1 MNASTDL
8 LAVRNTEGLQVP
20 ADETLAAL
28 VLLRRLY
35 ANGVTH
41 FFCNP
46 GTDFPAIV
54 EAFSIAQADSGG
66 QQPPVPRPIVVPHEN
81 AAMAIAHGAFL
92 ITDQPQAVMVHV
104 SVGSANAINGLA
116 NACRDQAPLLLLAGR
131 SPITE
136 AGMHGSRNR
145 MIHWAQEMYDQAGM
159 LREFV
164 KWDQEL
170 KFASETQAVVDRAL
184 ELMMTSPRGPAY
196 LSLPREVLSG
206 MVKAPSREKPIPARA
221 GAPWPDPSALATL
234 ADWLAEAQRP
244 MIIASA
250 SGRRQ
255 SGFDAL
261 AKLAQTYAIP
271 VVTVGNRYVCL
282 PTSHDMHLGYAPKA
296 LLQEADLVLVLDCDV
311 PWLPALEQPPQD
323 CRTVHIAEDP
333 AFAGYPTRG
342 FPVDL
347 SICAD
352 ASAALTELDTAL
364 RKRNH
369 HAAPSVAERRWRLAP
384 RRAELVDGWRAAGD
398 AAAKAAHIKPEWI
411 SRCLSEAIGAD
422 AIIVNEYPLRLEHC
436 PRDRFGSFF
445 GLSPSGGLGWGLGAA
460 LGIKLSAPDRLVVA
474 TLGDGAYMFDNPTA
488 CHWVSA
494 VQNLPILIVVF
505 NNQMYGAVRNST
517 ISMYQNGA
525 SADNRF
531 TLLADLS
538 PSPAFEKIV
547 EASGGYG
554 ERVDDPAKLPA
565 ALARALDAVT
575 RENRQA
581 LLNVLCSY

>member
-1 MNASTDL
+1 MNAPAVLPSQARPG
-8 LAVRNTEGLQVP
+8 LATED

-28 VLLRRLY
+28 VLLRRLH

-54 EAFSIAQADSGG
+54 EAYSIAEAQSDESA
-66 QQPPVPRPIVVPHEN
+66 PPVPRPIVVPHEN
-81 AAMAIAHGAFL
+81 AAMAMAHGAFL

-104 SVGSANAINGLA
+104 SVGTANAINGVA

-136 AGMHGSRNR
+136 AGLHGSRNR
-145 MIHWAQEMYDQAGM
+145 VIHWAQEMYDQAGM

-170 KFASETQAVVDRAL
+170 KLASETQAVVDRAI

-196 LSLPREVLSG
+196 LSLPRETLSG
-206 MVKAPSREKPIPARA
+206 TVKTPDRERAPPARA

-234 ADWLAEAQRP
+234 ADWMTQARNPL
-244 MIIASA
+244 IIASA
-250 SGRRQ
+250 SGRRK

-261 AKLAQTYAIP
+261 SAFAQNHAVP
-271 VVTVGNRYVCL
+271 VVSTGSRYVCL
-282 PTSHDMHLGYAPKA
+282 PTSHDMHLGFAPKP

-311 PWLPALEQPPQD
+311 PWLPALERPPMG
-323 CRTVHIAEDP
+323 CRIAHIAEDP

-342 FPVDL
+342 FAVDL
-347 SICAD
+347 SIRAD
-352 ASAALTELDTAL
+352 AGVALTELDAAL
-364 RKRNH
+364 RHRNH
-369 HAAPSVAERRWRLAP
+369 HNAPAVAERRRRLAP
-384 RRAELVDGWRAAGD
+384 RRADLVAGWRAAGD
-398 AAAKAAHIKPEWI
+398 MAAKAAHITPEWA
-411 SRCLSEAIGAD
+411 SRCLSEAVGTD

-436 PRDRFGSFF
+436 PRERFGSFF

-494 VQNLPILIVVF
+494 VQKLPILILVF

-517 ISMYQNGA
+517 ISMYQHGA
-525 SADNRF
+525 SADNGC

-554 ERVDDPAKLPA
+554 ERVDKPADLPA

-575 RENRQA
+575 REQRQA
-581 LLNVLCSY
+581 LINVVCKY